1 MMQSLL
7 LLLSILIPDG
17 RSLHVGPVNGARTL
31 PVALIVG
38 RASCSHTAWLL
49 TESRQL
55 IEVPLE
61 ASRAAIHPVVGLQ
74 PLDRVW
80 GLACLADGSLWTL
93 AEPRVMARLD
103 SEGRVRE
110 RVATTLPRVAL
121 FAAGHE
127 LLFQQLPI
135 TTHAAALLV
144 GPPRKFGVIRE
155 WRGLSG
161 RSADTR
167 ARQMARNL
175 VSCGVGIA
183 GTLPCW
189 FTDDRRF
196 TVSDGLVA
204 RTIVPPLNAAETNPE
219 APIWDV
225 ALAGTHY
232 WLLAGGQTSARLAG
246 ERLLRVQENTGAFT
260 SIRLDPPVR
269 VILSATET
277 RCRLLNVNGQLLEVT
292 LR

>member
-1 MMQSLL
+1 
-7 LLLSILIPDG
+7 
-17 RSLHVGPVNGARTL
+17 
-31 PVALIVG
+31 
-38 RASCSHTAWLL
+38 
-49 TESRQL
+49 
-55 IEVPLE
+55 
-61 ASRAAIHPVVGLQ
+61 
-74 PLDRVW
+74 
-80 GLACLADGSLWTL
+80 
-93 AEPRVMARLD
+93 
-103 SEGRVRE
+103 
-110 RVATTLPRVAL
+110 
-121 FAAGHE
+121 
-127 LLFQQLPI
+127 
-135 TTHAAALLV
+135 
-144 GPPRKFGVIRE
+144 
-155 WRGLSG
+155 
-161 RSADTR
+161 
-167 ARQMARNL
+167 